1 MKLYTDKHQAIVAMI
16 SRHMEMNQDTIK
28 QIAID
33 SGIGRQQIHRW
44 LNGTATKVHNK
55 SLHNIADALGYN
67 VDKTPDGI
75 NISHHKKKEIA
86 TMQPN
91 ISDDIVSQ
99 QNDLIKYQRQEILQ
113 LRTAAERQKKQ
124 SIAINEDFDN
134 FAHDVYEEI
143 HVKNHL
149 NPFAK
154 TMTMHVNTAGQEK
167 MSKALGLPNN
177 NEYMINDTWYPL
189 HEHPMDALILKED
202 MEAIVAIRK
211 SAEHILRKIK
221 KLFTLRYDTLAISY
235 KYNDKVV
242 HTTTMLKMDFMSAPC
257 VVYAKTR
264 ILNQSN

>member
-124 SIAINEDFDN
+124 SIAINDDFDN

-149 NPFAK
+149 NAFAK
-154 TMTMHVNTAGQEK
+154 TITLHV
-167 MSKALGLPNN
+167 
-177 NEYMINDTWYPL
+177 
-189 HEHPMDALILKED
+189 
-202 MEAIVAIRK
+202 IR
-211 SAEHILRKIK
+211 RVK
-221 KLFTLRYDTLAISY
+221 KKCQRHLDYQTITNI
-235 KYNDKVV
+235 
-242 HTTTMLKMDFMSAPC
+242 
-257 VVYAKTR
+257 
-264 ILNQSN
+264 